1 MDGRSALIG
10 REAESALLA
19 QAVDRARTGTG
30 ALVLLCG
37 EAGVGKTRLA
47 EEAAAAS
54 AAVVLRGA
62 ASNSTATAYGPVVA
76 ALRSWLRARPDGL
89 DAGGPLRGHL
99 ALLLPELGAPAATSD
114 RATIVEAVVWAFAR
128 VAAADGPVVVLLDD
142 LQWSDEATLGVLA
155 GLAPALADMPV
166 LVIAAYR
173 SDGLPRDHML
183 RWLRNELRRG
193 GGVAELALAPLDRE
207 HTAELLAALLA
218 EAPSPALVHA
228 LHDRTQGLPFFVE
241 ELARALLVSGRLEP
255 GPRGLELCGDGE
267 VPAPDTV
274 RDAVLMSASALS
286 DDGRAAAEAAAVAGQ
301 AFDLALVGRLA
312 SEAGVVEL

>member
-30 ALVLLCG
+30 ALVLFCG

-128 VAAADGPVVVLLDD
+128 GAA
-142 LQWSDEATLGVLA
+142 
-155 GLAPALADMPV
+155 
-166 LVIAAYR
+166 
-173 SDGLPRDHML
+173 PR
-183 RWLRNELRRG
+183 RPG
-193 GGVAELALAPLDRE
+193 GGVLRDPPGADG
-207 HTAELLAALLA
+207 AAL
-218 EAPSPALVHA
+218 
-228 LHDRTQGLPFFVE
+228 
-241 ELARALLVSGRLEP
+241 
-255 GPRGLELCGDGE
+255 RG
-267 VPAPDTV
+267 
-274 RDAVLMSASALS
+274 
-286 DDGRAAAEAAAVAGQ
+286 
-301 AFDLALVGRLA
+301 
-312 SEAGVVEL
+312 